1 MNDTAPQP
9 PAGGENPFLKSVHMM
24 ATLGGVALAAGVLM
38 VTVYESTAPRI
49 AANRAERLRQAIF
62 EVLPGAEDRVAFA
75 PANDGIE
82 RVPEEDE
89 QDAPYFAGYDDDG
102 NLIGVAVR
110 GSAQGYQ
117 DMIRALFG
125 YDPVE
130 ERIIRF
136 NVLENQE
143 TPGLGDRIAWDSD
156 FLESIEGLDVSLES
170 SEDTLR
176 NPVTHVQ
183 EGAPREDWQIDGIS
197 GATISVE
204 AVVAVINRSMEQHAR
219 RLKNSLDT
227 LEEAAP

>member
-9 PAGGENPFLKSVHMM
+9 PGGQAPFLKSLHMM

-49 AANRAERLRQAIF
+49 AANRAERLRQAVF
-62 EVLPGAEDRVAFA
+62 EVLPGAERRQAFD

-89 QDAPYFAGYDDDG
+89 QDAMYFAGYDEDG

-130 ERIIRF
+130 EKIIRF

-143 TPGLGDRIAWDSD
+143 TPGLGDRIAWDPE
-156 FLESIEGLDVSLES
+156 FLGSIEGLDVSLEPG
-170 SEDTLR
+170 ERALR
-176 NPVTHVQ
+176 NPVRHVQ
-183 EGAPREDWQIDGIS
+183 QGSPREDWQIDGIS

-204 AVVAVINRSMEQHAR
+204 AVARLINRSMEEHGR
-219 RLKNSLDT
+219 RLQDNIQM